1 MATVDYL
8 ICGHVY
14 WKRNKYCFQFICQC
28 HWSRRYIYL
37 YTLSTNTGQT
47 YVRPL
52 QCGHL
57 SNIFKHANVYR
68 KKKCR
73 MWHISQWLREYY
85 FVDVVIETVWVREI
99 ESNEIK
105 VVSLRCCYTYI
116 NTRLRMV
123 YFTLLI
129 CVFVE
134 RSNNN
139 KRDWRKRGIQFR
151 YVIQMRCLM
160 NGFRS
165 I

>member
-1 MATVDYL
+1 MSIENETNIAFNSYVNVIDL
-8 ICGHVY
+8 ADI
-14 WKRNKYCFQFICQC
+14 FICIHFQ
-28 HWSRRYIYL
+28 
-37 YTLSTNTGQT
+37 QT
-47 YVRPL
+47 QDRHTSVRSL

-57 SNIFKHANVYR
+57 SNIFKHANVYQ
-68 KKKCR
+68 KKCR

-123 YFTLLI
+123 YFTLLL

-134 RSNNN
+134 RSSNNN